1 METNHD
7 AFISKN
13 SLWQDFLAGDR
24 NAYAQL
30 FYLYSDAMFA
40 YGKKITSDSELV
52 KDTIQD
58 VFVKLYHN
66 RLNLNDTEYIKGYLF
81 MAMKRTL
88 LNRLQSRTILSIDNE
103 EEVRFEIELLSQQS
117 SSEENESE
125 SNYSDEQ
132 RHQLALA
139 LEKLTP
145 RQREAIYLYYI
156 QEIPLNEIPALL
168 GMNYQSTRNLL
179 HRAILKLRESFTPSQ
194 VGMSVVLLQFL
205 SR

>member
-1 METNHD
+1 MEPSRD
-7 AFISKN
+7 AFISEK

-24 NAYAQL
+24 NAYARL

-40 YGKKITSDSELV
+40 YGKKITSNSELV

-66 RLNLNDTEYIKGYLF
+66 RSNLNDTEYIKGYLF

-103 EEVRFEIELLSQQS
+103 EDVRFEIELLSQQTS
-117 SSEENESE
+117 SDEDES
-125 SNYSDEQ
+125 SYTDEQ
-132 RHQLALA
+132 RQQLALA
-139 LEKLTP
+139 LKKLTS

-194 VGMSVVLLQFL
+194 LGMSVVLLQYL
-205 SR
+205 SK